1 MVPHVKQII
10 INSSNLVQ
18 ANDSSR
24 TSVASSAK
32 KTSRG
37 SPKASSARELI
48 ERKGAAV
55 GREERAA
62 TLPRKGALYNK
73 KENTKLNTLPRH
85 NKQTRE
91 ESGGDMLTK
100 VRNLVQLVL
109 MWDY

>member
-1 MVPHVKQII
+1 M
-10 INSSNLVQ
+10 VQ
-18 ANDSSR
+18 ANDPSR

-85 NKQTRE
+85 NKQNRE
-91 ESGGDMLTK
+91 ESDADILTK
-100 VRNLVQLVL
+100 VWKLVQLMCYYETDL
-109 MWDY
+109 WG